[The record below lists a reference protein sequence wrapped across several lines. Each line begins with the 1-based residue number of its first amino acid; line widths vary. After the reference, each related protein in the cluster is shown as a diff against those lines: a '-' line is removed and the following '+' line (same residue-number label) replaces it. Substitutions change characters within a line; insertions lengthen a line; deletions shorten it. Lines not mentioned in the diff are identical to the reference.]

1 MTSMQYVRRV
11 KALVVVMVLL
21 PNVTGCYESMAVRTS
36 VVPAGTEVSLAIT
49 DRGRVALGPQMGE
62 GVLRLN
68 GRVADASDSAYV
80 VKVSSVDYVASPT
93 GHWAGEEIK
102 VPHDYIASVSERR
115 LSRKRSWL
123 MAAVVVGAV
132 VAVSVAIKII
142 GGGSVSD
149 GTIPENPPSTS

>member
-1 MTSMQYVRRV
+1 MNTRRI
-11 KALVVVMVLL
+11 KALAAAALLL
-21 PNVTGCYESMAVRTS
+21 PSATGCYEAHAVSTS
-36 VVPAGTEVSLAIT
+36 VLPAGTQVSLAIT

-80 VKVSSVDYVASPT
+80 VRVSSVDYVAAPT
-93 GHWAGEEIK
+93 GHWAGEEVK
-102 VPHDYIASVSERR
+102 VPRDYIASVAERR

-123 MAAVVVGAV
+123 MAGIVVGGI
-132 VAVSVAIKII
+132 VALAAAIKII

-149 GTIPENPPSTS
+149 GTVIENPPGTS